1 MSQKS
6 TRQSDSGTFTLD
18 GTDYGSKSG
27 GPQPLAGLTGLSSG
41 TSFQL
46 TGDAMNPGVQSST
59 GTISPVAGDLYRKVY
74 GTEPFLVGLGDGSGP
89 KFAVNVDSQTGEVT
103 YPTGNFNNTNVGSGA
118 GGFGYGAPL
127 DPSALGQSA
136 ARNQTGSGR
145 MQLRGENFTPGILQQ
160 LTGGSSQGNNLI
172 ALLQK
177 MKVGSAS

>member
-6 TRQSDSGTFTLD
+6 TKQNGTGVFTLD

-27 GPQPLAGLTGLSSG
+27 GPQPLAGLTGIGSG
-41 TSFQL
+41 TDFQL
-46 TGDAMNPGVQSST
+46 TGDAMNPGVTTST
-59 GTISPVAGDLYRKVY
+59 GTISPVAGDMYKQVY
-74 GTEPFLVGLGDGSGP
+74 GTDPFI
-89 KFAVNVDSQTGEVT
+89 
-103 YPTGNFNNTNVGSGA
+103 VGSGDYA
-118 GGFGYGAPL
+118 FNIDGIKTGNMIQPGATTQGSGNFGYGAPL
-127 DPSALGQSA
+127 DPSALGQGA
-136 ARNQTGSGR
+136 VRNQTGSGR